1 MTDEEVD
8 ELFEDIDTDGDGK
21 LDKNGKAATR
31 FWYIYRSGYFTSR
44 LA

>member
-21 LDKNGKAATR
+21 LDKNGKALQDFGIFIGVA
-31 FWYIYRSGYFTSR
+31 I
-44 LA
+44 LPAD